1 MGADVANAD
10 PRRAAAH
17 VPVTPRPTLAAQAPR
32 PVPSAQAPEPTSLA
46 QAPGDQPPAF
56 DVQRLSFRWQAGDS
70 AVLNIDRLRI
80 ARGSKVFLVGPS
92 GSGKTSL
99 LNLLAGVVVASS
111 GTVRVLGTALETLS
125 GARRDDFRT
134 RHLGIV
140 FQMFNLVP
148 YLSLVDNVLLPCRFS
163 TARRRRASAA
173 GRSPAAEA
181 ERLLT
186 ALDLDVAAL
195 ARRPVVR
202 LSTGQQQR
210 VAVARALIGR
220 PDIILCDEPT
230 SALDAATQRAFLDLL
245 FREVEGAG
253 ITLVFASHDLTLA
266 SRFDQVVDLP
276 AVSQLAVPRASHR

>member
-10 PRRAAAH
+10 SRGAAPH
-17 VPVTPRPTLAAQAPR
+17 LPVTPRPTLAAQAPGDD
-32 PVPSAQAPEPTSLA
+32 VPAVDLR
-46 QAPGDQPPAF
+46 
-56 DVQRLSFRWQAGDS
+56 RLSFRWRTGETD
-70 AVLNIDRLRI
+70 VLRIDHLEI

-111 GTVRVLGTALETLS
+111 GSVRLLGTALESLS
-125 GARRDDFRT
+125 GGRRDDFRT

-148 YLSLVDNVLLPCRFS
+148 YLSLIDNVLLPCRFS
-163 TARRRRASAA
+163 NARHQRATAH
-173 GRSPAAEA
+173 GRSLAAEA
-181 ERLLT
+181 ERLLA

-230 SALDAATQRAFLDLL
+230 SALDAVTQRAFIDLL

-266 SRFDQVVDLP
+266 SRFDRVIDLP
-276 AVSQLAVPRASHR
+276 AISHTPTAQGSRR